1 MSDPHAQ
8 LLKRLRRYRTEVVA
22 RQLARRSLTVVAAVL
37 LLLALLAGAF
47 ALFPWTILPLAWHI
61 AAAAGVVVLA
71 ATLLYT
77 VSIRPFGLRAAVSLL
92 EQQGDEGHPLLSVAL
107 QVGQARQDGVSS
119 ALRAEAV
126 RRALDSLSHY
136 PHHISGFPVIRQ
148 LVACGISATMFAA
161 AASTL
166 SPNILAF
173 LDLPFGGGYQAQVTP
188 GTFAVPRGTAV
199 RLALLPRSAM
209 YPSCRISLQALDG
222 SWKLTRMLRP
232 DTAGAFEYQ
241 ADSLT
246 SSIVYRFSLGTHAFP
261 AETVTVV
268 PPPSLYGLRVELKPP
283 RYTGQP
289 TRRLPDGQGN
299 FTAYV
304 GSRAELMIDASH
316 PLAEARLHYGRDTV
330 TLGVDSSAAAG
341 TLIVRRSGAY
351 TFAFIDTFGQ
361 SSDTVPSFYV
371 EAIPDEPPFVQFL
384 RPAVNKVLTP
394 ALQESL
400 IVEGID
406 DIGIRSLE
414 LQWRTSRDDSVDS
427 RDYSPK
433 KGRPPVL
440 RTAIDWHLTPL
451 GLYPG
456 DTVFYWARITDTKPY
471 GTPGTAVSDTFW
483 FRVPGFD
490 EIHRQMA
497 SRSER
502 AEERLEEVKE
512 SQEKLG
518 KELTEMVRS
527 AANRRE
533 LTWEE
538 KQVLQ
543 DVQKELESQRDS
555 MVSAMQDLQKAVEA
569 MREKG
574 LETEELARKM
584 EEVRKAVEELV
595 KEYGDSLLFNF
606 EEAKDE
612 LDVDDITEALRKMEE
627 LLPDMAQRLDQALK
641 YLEMLRRDQE
651 LASLAQQFRESAEH
665 QQQVCS
671 ISDSTRQQKRQSE
684 LSKAIENLSN
694 QTRKHMKPGSEQ
706 MMSPDAV
713 PSLQKVDSLN
723 REMADMSAMSSGQ
736 CQGMR
741 NQMTAALLSASE
753 EISSQMS
760 SAMMQRMQAEQKR
773 MLDMVHDALALAEW
787 QNEQAEAAI
796 ASGDVPTL
804 VRAQQALREA
814 LRKSMRKLDSL
825 TMVSPQMLQDVIG
838 SYDAAAAAMARAE
851 SSLESNNAAT
861 PMAEA
866 AAGLHGAAQAM
877 LAARDGMMSGQ
888 SGGSGGAG
896 SGFMGMMRKLSG
908 RQAAIN
914 AATGDILRQ
923 LLQGSKPGGSQQ
935 GGSQM
940 GGEGQAMA
948 DARAEAQ
955 RAQKALAEQLK
966 ELAEEYG
973 DKAGPGGQKRMKEL
987 EQEAR
992 RLARLL
998 ENPTE
1003 ALRERQDRFLARMLQ
1018 TTLSLHREEQGK
1030 EERKSR
1036 SASVT
1041 FTQAEQGEQPQRF
1054 SDTDIYYRLRRRA
1067 LQGNIPPSYRMA
1079 VKAYFD
1085 SLGVLYLRNE

>member
-1 MSDPHAQ
+1 MNEPHAQ
-8 LLKRLRRYRTEVVA
+8 LTKRLHGYRREVVI
-22 RQLARRSLTVVAAVL
+22 RLLVRRSLTVAATVL
-37 LLLALLAGAF
+37 LLWALLAAAF
-47 ALFPWTILPLAWHI
+47 ALFPWTILPWAWHFSAAGG
-61 AAAAGVVVLA
+61 AAAFAAVLM
-71 ATLLYT
+71 YT
-77 VSIRPFGLRAAVSLL
+77 VVIRPFGLYRAVSLL
-92 EQQGDEGHPLLSVAL
+92 ETQGNERHPLLHAAL
-107 QVGQARQDGVSS
+107 QVGHIEQAGVST
-119 ALRAEAV
+119 ALRTETV

-136 PHHISGFPVIRQ
+136 PRHIDGFPVVRQ
-148 LVACGISATMFAA
+148 LAVFGASALLFAA
-161 AASTL
+161 ATLL
-166 SPNILAF
+166 SPNILGF
-173 LDLPFGGGYQAQVTP
+173 LDLPFAGGYQAAIAP
-188 GTFAVPRGTAV
+188 GTLAVPRGASV
-199 RLALLPRSAM
+199 RLALRPHSAS
-209 YPSCRISLQALDG
+209 YPSCRLGLRAADG

-232 DTAGAFEYQ
+232 DSTGAFAYR

-246 SSIVYRFSLGTHAFP
+246 ESLIYRFSLGPHAFP

-268 PPPSLYGLRVELKPP
+268 PPPSLFALRVHLKPP
-283 RYTGQP
+283 RYT
-289 TRRLPDGQGN
+289 RRPARTLPDGQGN

-304 GSRAELMIDASH
+304 GSRAELSIAASH
-316 PLAEARLHYGRDTV
+316 PLAEARLRYGKDTV
-330 TLGVDSSAAAG
+330 ELDIDSSGAHG

-351 TFAFIDTFGQ
+351 TFAFVDTFGQ
-361 SSDTVPSFYV
+361 ASDTAPSFYV
-371 EAIPDEPPFVQFL
+371 EAIPDEPPLVQFL
-384 RPAVNKVLTP
+384 RPAANKALTP
-394 ALQESL
+394 AQQESL
-400 IVEGID
+400 LVEGID
-406 DIGIRSLE
+406 DIGIKGLE
-414 LQWRTSRDDSVDS
+414 LQWTTSRDDSVDS
-427 RDYSPK
+427 RDYSPR
-433 KGRPPVL
+433 KGHPPVL

-471 GTPGTAVSDTFW
+471 GAPGTAVSDTFW
-483 FRVPGFD
+483 LRVPGFD

-502 AEERLEEVKE
+502 AEEKLEEVHK

-518 KELTEMVRS
+518 SELTEIVRS

-555 MVSAMQDLQKAVEA
+555 LVSAMQDLQQTVEA

-574 LETEELARKM
+574 LETQELARKM
-584 EEVRKAVEELV
+584 DEVRKAVEELV
-595 KEYGDSLLFNF
+595 EEYGDSLLFNL
-606 EEAKDE
+606 EEAQKD
-612 LDVDDITEALRKMEE
+612 LDVEDVTEALRKMEE
-627 LLPDMAQRLDQALK
+627 LLPEMAERLEQALK
-641 YLEMLRRDQE
+641 YLDMLRRDQE
-651 LASLAQQFRESAEH
+651 LASLAQQFQETAEH

-671 ISDSTRQQKRQSE
+671 MSDSARQRKRQSE
-684 LSKAIENLSN
+684 LLKAIENLSG
-694 QTRKHMKPGSEQ
+694 QTRKRMQPGDNQ
-706 MMSPDAV
+706 MLSPGAV
-713 PSLQKVDSLN
+713 PSLRKVDSLT
-723 REMADMSAMSSGQ
+723 REMTAMSKMSSGQ
-736 CQGMR
+736 CQAMR
-741 NQMTAALLSASE
+741 NQMTASLLSTSE

-787 QNEQAEAAI
+787 QNEQAGTAASSEDI
-796 ASGDVPTL
+796 PTL
-804 VRAQQALREA
+804 VRTQQALREA
-814 LRKSMRKLDSL
+814 LRKSMHKLDSL
-825 TMVSPQMLQDVIG
+825 TMVSPQMLQDVVA
-838 SYDAAAAAMARAE
+838 SYDAAGEAMARAE
-851 SSLESNNAAT
+851 SRLESSNAAA

-866 AAGLHGAAQAM
+866 AAGLRGAAQAM

-914 AATGDILRQ
+914 AATGDILKQ
-923 LLQGSKPGGSQQ
+923 LLQGAKPGGTQQ

-940 GGEGQAMA
+940 GGEGEAMA
-948 DARAEAQ
+948 DARAEARQ
-955 RAQKALAEQLK
+955 AQKALADQLRK
-966 ELAEEYG
+966 LAEEYG
-973 DKAGPGGQKRMKEL
+973 EKAGPGGKKRMKEL

-998 ENPTE
+998 EKPTD

-1041 FTQAEQGEQPQRF
+1041 FTQPEQDEQPQRF

-1067 LQGNIPPSYRMA
+1067 LHGNIPPSYRMA